1 MPMKQEICL
10 REAEMAN
17 QVVFCLDRIPTP
29 LGEMLVV
36 TDAEERL
43 RAADFW
49 DYESRM
55 LRLLRLHYGANGEGG
70 FALRVGSAPP
80 ELRARFDDY
89 FEGDLRALDDIEVA
103 TSGTEFQRDVWAALR
118 TIRPGETLS
127 YGELA
132 IRLQRP
138 RAVRAVGLAN
148 GSNPVSVV
156 VPCHRVIGSD
166 KSLTGYGGGIERKR
180 WLLVHEGALHHVAV
194 KDRGDATG

>member
-1 MPMKQEICL
+1 MKREIRL

-17 QVVFCLDRIPTP
+17 QVVFSLDRIPTP

-49 DYESRM
+49 DYEPRM
-55 LRLLRLHYGANGEGG
+55 LRLLRLHYGEGG
-70 FALRVGSAPP
+70 FALRPGSAPP
-80 ELRARFDDY
+80 ELRARLDDY
-89 FEGDLRALDDIEVA
+89 FAGDLRAIDDIGVT
-103 TSGTEFQRDVWAALR
+103 TSGTEFQRAVWAALR
-118 TIRPGETLS
+118 TIRAGETLS

-148 GSNPVSVV
+148 GSNPVSVI

-166 KSLTGYGGGIERKR
+166 KSLTGYGGGIQRKR
-180 WLLVHEGALHHVAV
+180 WLLTHEGALHHVSV